1 MITNVIYIIVALILI
16 FLIFISIKA
25 ISRGIDAKHKINRR
39 KKSNQHYNNILE
51 KENINIGEEI
61 LQIKKLHDEGVL
73 TKDEFK
79 KAKEKILSS

>member
-16 FLIFISIKA
+16 FLIYISIKA
-25 ISRGIDAKHKINRR
+25 ISRGIEAKKKINRN
-39 KKSNQHYNNILE
+39 KKSNKNYNNLLE